1 MSVNKKAALILEDWI
16 NIMDSLPPKDYKA
29 VFSAICRF
37 RISGSDPP
45 GDMTAHQKTI
55 LGLMMREAKI
65 MDEAA
70 ERKRAWR
77 ERAKSFANAD
87 DCNVTVQGQS
97 EYSPRTVQGQTSQIE
112 REREIER
119 EIEIENTPSEC
130 GCIGAEPVAEQ
141 HTAAPPPAIDAEAK
155 KKLIADGIPSS
166 YVEYF
171 CDVCEAKGYKYNR
184 PTSACRAWWKKD
196 KNRQEWQQPSGQSF
210 DTNEFFDAA
219 LRKSIGDNENS

>member
-55 LGLMMREAKI
+55 LGLMMREANL
-65 MDEAA
+65 MDEKA
-70 ERKRAWR
+70 ERVKRWR
-77 ERAKSFANAD
+77 EKKKEELQLCNSNATVMQEKHNS
-87 DCNVTVQGQS
+87 NVTS
-97 EYSPRTVQGQTSQIE
+97 STIE
-112 REREIER
+112 IEREIER

-130 GCIGAEPVAEQ
+130 GCIGAEPEAEQ
-141 HTAAPPPAIDAEAK
+141 HTDSPPPAIDAEEK
-155 KKLIADGIPSS
+155 KKLVADGIPAA
-166 YVEYF
+166 YVDYF

-219 LRKSIGDNENS
+219 LRKSIGDNENT